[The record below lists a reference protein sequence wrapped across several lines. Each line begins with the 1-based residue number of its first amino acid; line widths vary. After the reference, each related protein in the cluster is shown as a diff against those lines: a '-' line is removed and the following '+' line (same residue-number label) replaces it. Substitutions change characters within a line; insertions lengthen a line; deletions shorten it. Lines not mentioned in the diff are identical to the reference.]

1 MLVTGAAGSGKTT
14 LKHRLFGK
22 EPPSIRCST
31 ALAEAAIRAISREI
45 VGTDLTGWFK
55 VTPDEL
61 MELLGGA
68 LKPGVPM
75 EERKFM
81 PGTSETGHKQPA
93 QFSVPDHGKP
103 SSVAYSTVDVS
114 SVSSSKSTEAA
125 VNVPTKISTS
135 DTKQSKKDDISLSI
149 SPLTPSVASSHAT
162 TTSEAPVT
170 VSSAKKDLVQLVE
183 KSQGSKR
190 FLEL

>member
-55 VTPDEL
+55 VTTDEL

-68 LKPGVPM
+68 LKAGVPM
-75 EERKFM
+75 EERMFM
-81 PGTSETGHKQPA
+81 PETSEATDHKQPTEL
-93 QFSVPDHGKP
+93 SIPDHSRP
-103 SSVAYSTVDVS
+103 SSVAYSTVGTTSMPTSDSSEAAVNISTTVSTDDSKQPKRDDV
-114 SVSSSKSTEAA
+114 SVSSS
-125 VNVPTKISTS
+125 
-135 DTKQSKKDDISLSI
+135 
-149 SPLTPSVASSHAT
+149 PLPPSV
-162 TTSEAPVT
+162 
-170 VSSAKKDLVQLVE
+170 LRLM
-183 KSQGSKR
+183 
-190 FLEL
+190 